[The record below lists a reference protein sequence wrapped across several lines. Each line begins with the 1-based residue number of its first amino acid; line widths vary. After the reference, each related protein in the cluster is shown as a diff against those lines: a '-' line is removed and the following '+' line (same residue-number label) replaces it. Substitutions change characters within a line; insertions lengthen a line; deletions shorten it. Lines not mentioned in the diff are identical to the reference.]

1 MSKKLRMTALLA
13 VLMVILVLAIGLVA
27 CNPKTNTYK
36 VTTQFN
42 AEQGDVVLAP
52 EAKDGNY
59 EEGTMVT
66 VSVTAKSGYEFDA
79 LTVNTDENAA
89 LNNEGK
95 YIFKVTADT
104 QITVLFRSV
113 GPAACEHKNLS
124 ALVAGKA
131 ATCMEAGVIA
141 HYHCNDC
148 GKDLAEDKTTI
159 LESTVINIDPTAHK
173 YGAMQDLQPA
183 TCSATGIK
191 AHKDCELCH
200 KHFDADGNEIPEAE
214 LTLAIDST
222 AHNFGTLINGT
233 PATCSAKGEKAHY
246 HCSLCNKDIAEDK
259 ATILD
264 SIEINIDPTAHK
276 YGEMQ
281 QQKDATCGAVGIKA
295 HKDCELCHKHFSEQN
310 VEIPDNELTIPATG
324 KHTYDK
330 LVNGGEQGHEVHC
343 SVCDAKQSE
352 TLTPHTYGTEY
363 VQDGVQGHHQECA
376 CGYHTEIEK
385 HDNGKNPYTDYE
397 GETHSFECEKCGRK
411 VTDEHSM
418 GAWQIDGEGKHY
430 RACVCGKETAHGEH
444 TFGESPVYTDSKDGK
459 HHTVKCIV
467 CETIVS
473 QNHQTKLVSD
483 DASGHHTE
491 CELCDYKTAT
501 TTHNLK
507 YKEEMSNNYDGGMQP
522 TPKSFHYQYCA
533 DECGYEDSANKQA
546 CQFKDKYNTE
556 EHWSQCSVCEYEN
569 KHIKHS
575 IGKKYDANQH
585 WQQCSGCEYIQG
597 EKSPHNYDG
606 QYKEIPGQEN
616 FLHCIPCLTCGYVGH
631 EQGSHTYSDGKYQP
645 TPDDEKNTHQQICD
659 KCNHLNASKEQH
671 EWDEETHTT
680 DDGQWEYHICTKCQA
695 ESEKT
700 PSKTHT
706 HTSADGKWFVEG
718 GQHYQICKDDSERF
732 NQHDPKYT
740 LNDDWYEGDGKCEE
754 EGCTISVYTVTD
766 GALTGYTGNFTKI
779 KLPASVFDNTTGATS
794 SITAIGI
801 SGASTSTSGIF
812 SKATFTHMSL
822 AVSIITI
829 NPYAFYQAELE
840 EIDLSHVITIGTNA
854 FYQCAKLKTVDLSM
868 CETLGEKAFMKCTVL
883 SKVTLRSVG
892 KSAFTGSS
900 SLETII
906 FTENFNNEWSYTN
919 TFQNCTGI
927 KTIVFEGSTMPKVPA
942 SVFNSK
948 ITGLTVYYKFKKEV
962 YDENQITDT
971 VLKGA
976 NKKFYYATKPSDDP
990 ALRDTVSD
998 DEAWYYDSN
1007 GEIKLWSEEG

>member
-52 EAKDGNY
+52 EAKDGIY
-59 EEGTMVT
+59 DEGTLIT
-66 VSVTAKSGYEFDA
+66 VSVSAKSGYEFDA

-113 GPAACEHKNLS
+113 APAACEHKNLS

-148 GKDLAEDKTTI
+148 GKDLAEDKTTV
-159 LESTVINIDPTAHK
+159 LDSTEIAINPNAHDFDVWV
-173 YGAMQDLQPA
+173 AEVPA
-183 TCSATGIK
+183 TCSATGTA
-191 AHKDCELCH
+191 AHKDCKLCH
-200 KHFDADGNEIPEAE
+200 KHFDNDGKEIAANKY
-214 LTLAIDST
+214 TLAIDST
-222 AHNFGTLINGT
+222 AHNLGTLINGT
-233 PATCSAKGEKAHY
+233 PATCSAKGE
-246 HCSLCNKDIAEDK
+246 
-259 ATILD
+259 
-264 SIEINIDPTAHK
+264 
-276 YGEMQ
+276 
-281 QQKDATCGAVGIKA
+281 KA

-411 VTDEHSM
+411 VTDEHTM

-444 TFGESPVYTDSKDGK
+444 TFGESPVYTDSKDGN

-597 EKSPHNYDG
+597 EKSSHNYDE

-631 EQGSHTYSDGKYQP
+631 EQGSHTYGEP
-645 TPDDEKNTHQQICD
+645 TDYKPAVGAEKTQHTATQVCT
-659 KCNHLNASKEQH
+659 KCNHNDTIKEDHIWGEKQ
-671 EWDEETHTT
+671 TT
-680 DDGQWEYHICTKCQA
+680 EDGLYEYYICTKCQE
-695 ESEKT
+695 ESEHKAIEHAHKSET
-700 PSKTHT
+700 GTWATDSTTK
-706 HTSADGKWFVEG
+706 K
-718 GQHYQICKDDSERF
+718 HYQTCDICKQRF
-732 NQHDPKYT
+732 NEHDPKYT
-740 LNDDWYEGDGKCEE
+740 LNDGWYDGEGECEY
-754 EGCTISVYTVTD
+754 EGCTISIYTFASGTI
-766 GALTGYTGNFTKI
+766 TKYTGTFDKI
-779 KLPASVFDNTTGATS
+779 KLPS
-794 SITAIGI
+794 SIGGVSVTAVGTKN
-801 SGASTSTSGIF
+801 ATVTSKSAFHKNTKVTNII
-812 SKATFTHMSL
+812 L
-822 AVSIITI
+822 PESITTI
-829 NPYAFYQAELE
+829 YPYAFSTAAKLE
-840 EIDLSHVITIGTNA
+840 EIDLTYVTSIGKNA
-854 FYQCAKLKTVDLSM
+854 FQMESASSSKTALRKAVVNAEIPENMFKYCAVLETVICKENVTKVNNSAFASCKALKTL
-868 CETLGEKAFMKCTVL
+868 
-883 SKVTLRSVG
+883 
-892 KSAFTGSS
+892 
-900 SLETII
+900 
-906 FTENFNNEWSYTN
+906 
-919 TFQNCTGI
+919 
-927 KTIVFEGSTMPKVPA
+927 VFECSMVPTVKASGVFTSASTN
-942 SVFNSK
+942 F
-948 ITGLTVYYKFKKEV
+948 TVYYKFSKEV
-962 YDENQITDT
+962 YDNGQSNITNST
-971 VLKGA
+971 LLKA
-976 NKKFYYATKPSDDP
+976 TKKFYYATKPSESG
-990 ALRDTVSD
+990 LGDTVQD
-998 DEAWYYDSN
+998 DEAWYYDSK
-1007 GEIKLWSEEG
+1007 GEIRLWSEPEQ